1 MVDSKIAGS
10 EMDSVEVK
18 NMVGCKLSLMG
29 SGVVG
34 VVGSGVVGVVDSG
47 VVRIVSSGVVGIVGS
62 VVVGVVDSGVV
73 GVGGGSVVGFRVLEE
88 VMESI
93 VIGIMVSFLAGGKE
107 DT

>member
-34 VVGSGVVGVVDSG
+34 AVG
-47 VVRIVSSGVVGIVGS
+47 SGVVGIVGS
-62 VVVGVVDSGVV
+62 GVVGDVGSGVV
-73 GVGGGSVVGFRVLEE
+73 SLSMQDGLPGNYLQELVSPGRGQSFQGQRGSRRQNVAYR
-88 VMESI
+88 
-93 VIGIMVSFLAGGKE
+93 K
-107 DT
+107 